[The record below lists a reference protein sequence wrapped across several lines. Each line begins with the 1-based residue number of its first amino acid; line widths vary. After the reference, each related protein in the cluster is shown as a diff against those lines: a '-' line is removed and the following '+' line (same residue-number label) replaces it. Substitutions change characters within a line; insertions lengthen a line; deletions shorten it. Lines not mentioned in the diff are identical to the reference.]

1 MTFTHNDE
9 DETHILDAIQN
20 PVKCRLVE
28 LVFQYASAGPGLTEA
43 EFKEIKEIVK

>member
-43 EFKEIKEIVK
+43 EFKEIQEIVK